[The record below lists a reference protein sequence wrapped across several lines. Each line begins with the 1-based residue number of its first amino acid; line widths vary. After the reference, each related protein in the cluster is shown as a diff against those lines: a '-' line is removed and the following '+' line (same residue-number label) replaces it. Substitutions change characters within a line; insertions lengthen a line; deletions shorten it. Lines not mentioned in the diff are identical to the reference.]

1 MNATKEYPTIYGSK
15 WLPVVLYGF
24 ASLVDWQLT
33 QLALAT
39 GGAHEANPLLASFGP
54 LGMLAWK
61 AFSLVAIVVFV
72 RILDSLST
80 PEVESM
86 LRKVTAVTL
95 WLSAAGMTLV
105 CAWNGYLLAF
115 VLGG

>member
-39 GGAHEANPLLASFGP
+39 GGAHEANPILAAFGP
-54 LGMLAWK
+54 LGMLGWK
-61 AFSLVAIVVFV
+61 AFGMLFIVGAVW
-72 RILDSLST
+72 L
-80 PEVESM
+80 M
-86 LRKVTAVTL
+86 GKVNFPKQAVYATL
-95 WLSAAGMTLV
+95 WLNAVAMVGV
-105 CAWNGYLLAF
+105 CLWNGWLLVY
-115 VLGG
+115 VL